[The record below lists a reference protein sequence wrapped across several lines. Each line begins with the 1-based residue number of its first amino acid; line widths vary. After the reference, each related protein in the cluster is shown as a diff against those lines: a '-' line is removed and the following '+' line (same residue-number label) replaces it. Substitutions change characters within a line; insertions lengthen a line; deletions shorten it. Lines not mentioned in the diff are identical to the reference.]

1 MKMSVG
7 VLDHYNVSTRK
18 LDETVHFYE
27 TVLGFTNGPRPP
39 FNFPGAWLY
48 SSGHPVLH
56 VNDISQTEKQQHT
69 DFRVSSIM
77 SLSAAAASRQ
87 RSGISPKR
95 ESRTTWTRCP
105 IAPVGRYFCAIP
117 TTSRSSSI
125 SRVRTKP
132 GH

>member
-69 DFRVSSIM
+69 EFGCHRSCRFR
-77 SLSAAAASRQ
+77 LPRLRGNEAASLRK
-87 RSGISPKR
+87 GSPVPR
-95 ESRTTWTRCP
+95 E
-105 IAPVGRYFCAIP
+105 
-117 TTSRSSSI
+117 
-125 SRVRTKP
+125 P
-132 GH
+132 GAQ